1 MAMERKIS
9 SKKYLI
15 AFVLTL
21 LVFGGGV
28 ILGFTLDDV
37 RLEDSKQLALKEKVN
52 LRSIQLQ
59 QQYIDSGQ
67 ADCKTLNKVLEENIN
82 QLARKMETVQEY
94 DKNSVF
100 NQEEFD
106 LQLQD
111 YFLTEI
117 QFLLTSEEIDQKC
130 SRDSVKVVYFYDENN
145 QDTQGDILAY
155 LKKKFGSRLLVFSF
169 DSTFQHE
176 PMIPILLSSHEITKY
191 PSLVVNGKTYSG
203 HQPVKKLMGT
213 ICDEF
218 KKMDDVVEECVA
230 FDKVN

>member
-1 MAMERKIS
+1 MERKIS

-15 AFVLTL
+15 AFILTL
-21 LVFGGGV
+21 LVFSGGV
-28 ILGFTLDDV
+28 ILGFTLDNV
-37 RLEDSKQLALKEKVN
+37 RLEDSKQIALKEKVN

-82 QLARKMETVQEY
+82 QLGLKMETVQEY

-117 QFLLTSEEIDQKC
+117 QFLLTSQEIDLKC

-155 LKKKFGSRLLVFSF
+155 LKKKFGSKLLVFSF

-176 PMIPILLSSHEITKY
+176 PMIPILLSSHKITEY
-191 PSLVVNGKTYSG
+191 PSLVINGKTYSG
-203 HQPVKKLMGT
+203 HQPVKQLIST
-213 ICDEF
+213 ICEEF
-218 KKMDDVVEECVA
+218 EKMGDVPEECVA
-230 FDKVN
+230 FKKVV

>member
-155 LKKKFGSRLLVFSF
+155 LKKKFGSL
-169 DSTFQHE
+169 
-176 PMIPILLSSHEITKY
+176 
-191 PSLVVNGKTYSG
+191 
-203 HQPVKKLMGT
+203 
-213 ICDEF
+213 
-218 KKMDDVVEECVA
+218 
-230 FDKVN
+230 